1 MSQRAAKVF
10 TNAKVVNSNTGSST
24 SAAMSQSAAKAY
36 TNAAVADKAKVTISS
51 SAPSFPNVG
60 DIWVLPT

>member
-1 MSQRAAKVF
+1 MKISRR
-10 TNAKVVNSNTGSST
+10 NSASSLAWLSSST
-24 SAAMSQSAAKAY
+24 SAGMSQSAAKAY